1 MIDLIMI
8 SAMITLGGIG
18 SIYGPIFG
26 AIGIGILP
34 ELLRPLTTGPG
45 VASLR
50 LAGVGLLMVIFLI
63 VRPSGLFG
71 TSIEK
76 RSISLLPLWKL
87 FGLVPGKSTGETL

>member
-1 MIDLIMI
+1 MIDLTAMI

-76 RSISLLPLWKL
+76 KGRYLCFR
-87 FGLVPGKSTGETL
+87 FGNYSA